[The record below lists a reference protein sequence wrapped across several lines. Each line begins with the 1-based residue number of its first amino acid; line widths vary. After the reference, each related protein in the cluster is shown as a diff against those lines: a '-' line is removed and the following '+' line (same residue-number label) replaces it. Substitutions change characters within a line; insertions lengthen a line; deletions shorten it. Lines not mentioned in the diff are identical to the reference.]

1 MADMLC
7 CVCKSLLPYPPY
19 SGDYILYED
28 KLWCVSCLIA
38 ERTNPSTKHDKWL
51 PVKAEIDRRIKKL
64 QEQTAINLEAYIARS
79 NLYSYLEQHYSV
91 LYFPKSFYGKMLSIF
106 NGTYSGLRTAIS
118 PDDLL
123 DMFYQCQQALDKN
136 ARIKWKSNQ
145 PTPINRINYDLAVL
159 MSRYGAYLEW
169 KKTKEVEK
177 QDAIKQTEID
187 KQYEEAFKN
196 YHPQF
201 IKSEKQDDLTDVIDD
216 IC

>member
-7 CVCKSLLPYPPY
+7 CVCKSPLSYPPY
-19 SGDYILYED
+19 SDDYILYED

-38 ERTNPSTKHDKWL
+38 ERTSPSTKHDKWL

-79 NLYSYLEQHYSV
+79 NLYSYLEQHYSA

-123 DMFYQCQQALDKN
+123 DMFYQRQQALDKN
-136 ARIKWKSNQ
+136 ARMKWKSNQ

-169 KKTKEVEK
+169 KKTKEIEK

-196 YHPQF
+196 YHPQL